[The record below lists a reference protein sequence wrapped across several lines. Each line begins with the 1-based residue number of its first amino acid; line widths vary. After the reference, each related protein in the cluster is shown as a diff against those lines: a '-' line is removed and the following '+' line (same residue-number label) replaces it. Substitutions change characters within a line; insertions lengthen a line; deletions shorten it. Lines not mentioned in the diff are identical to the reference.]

1 LWLREKRTCLAAA
14 RAAGQTAFVPLP
26 ANTIKAWTCGLL
38 AALLCW
44 ALVASSQALA
54 GPQRPK
60 GKSAPITLSVFAG
73 DLRQARS
80 LAKERN
86 VPIVAVP
93 LLDGEDDNT
102 ATRDLLLT
110 SAEFAALSHSC
121 VFFFSNHTQH
131 PLKELVETVDGV
143 ERKRS
148 VCSAFL
154 TPTCK
159 QHQQHWDEI
168 YNNYNDEGDLRCPQV
183 LLLEPDGKLAQRI
196 TPGHKPEVS
205 VVVSEVADLQK
216 RLGRGL
222 NDAQLAQLKDAIARA
237 ARARTE
243 QLSGSEWRAW
253 QEVLEISPDG
263 ARAQSAKAGQL
274 QALEQLAAKRA
285 ASEQKLAGD
294 QRLAGYL
301 ELEMLTEDWK
311 GHDQGGELT
320 RLLRRAEKDP
330 LLREELAKKKLEDD
344 AQALWD
350 EAQALFAAKQ
360 PKDAERKVRLLLR
373 KFEGTRAFGLAAKAH
388 PEWLPEPP
396 AK

>member
-1 LWLREKRTCLAAA
+1 
-14 RAAGQTAFVPLP
+14 
-26 ANTIKAWTCGLL
+26 
-38 AALLCW
+38 
-44 ALVASSQALA
+44 
-54 GPQRPK
+54 
-60 GKSAPITLSVFAG
+60 
-73 DLRQARS
+73 
-80 LAKERN
+80 
-86 VPIVAVP
+86 
-93 LLDGEDDNT
+93 
-102 ATRDLLLT
+102 
-110 SAEFAALSHSC
+110 
-121 VFFFSNHTQH
+121 
-131 PLKELVETVDGV
+131 
-143 ERKRS
+143 
-148 VCSAFL
+148 
-154 TPTCK
+154 
-159 QHQQHWDEI
+159 
-168 YNNYNDEGDLRCPQV
+168 
-183 LLLEPDGKLAQRI
+183 
-196 TPGHKPEVS
+196 
-205 VVVSEVADLQK
+205 
-216 RLGRGL
+216 
-222 NDAQLAQLKDAIARA
+222 
-237 ARARTE
+237 
-243 QLSGSEWRAW
+243 
-253 QEVLEISPDG
+253 LEISPDG